1 MKLLSKFN
9 QSFGFTQTE
18 SKVIL
23 FLVFAFVI
31 GIGIKIF
38 KSSHGSNPKYDYSMS
53 DSEFT
58 ARSQRFID
66 SDSIATE
73 NNDTL
78 TNSNK
83 RESGVSSGIINP
95 AVKIDINKATLEELI
110 GLPGIGEAMAK
121 RIIEYRQ
128 QRGPLSDINDLLN
141 VKGIGKKKFDRLS
154 PYLTIKK

>member
-1 MKLLSKFN
+1 MNLLTKFS

-38 KSSHGSNPKYDYSMS
+38 KSSHGSNPKYDYSML

-58 ARSQRFID
+58 ARSQGLID
-66 SDSIATE
+66 SGSIATE

-78 TNSNK
+78 TNSNVHV
-83 RESGVSSGIINP
+83 SGVINP
-95 AVKIDINKATLEELI
+95 TVKIDINKATLEELI

-128 QRGPLSDINDLLN
+128 QRGPFSDINDLLN